1 MITTQPETPN
11 AANCDARQSDR
22 PLATGSDASPASP
35 NAQLP
40 QDGQGDPPAVPSPGA
55 TSTPRIAGPEPR
67 VPRAYHQG
75 LLTEPRPQWWRGVL
89 ALVGLAVAYLVVSVA
104 LSAAAIMFDV
114 GTTGV
119 RPEPST
125 KGIAMTPALYAALV
139 LGLAALTPLSML
151 LQRVCFGIRAGY
163 LSSVTGRFRWALF
176 GKQAL
181 FVVPLL
187 AAYGFVFNLIQP
199 SPGTRGADWVAI
211 LALSIVLL
219 PLQAAGEEQGF
230 RGLMLR
236 VAGTWN
242 LNPTIA
248 LVLGAGFSSVLFML
262 AHGAGDPWLN
272 LYYFCFGV
280 TCSLIARYTGGLEGS
295 TLLHAANNVV
305 FGVIAALTTD
315 MSTAFDRSAG
325 VAGPFMLVQ
334 VVAIAILGAGLV
346 ISARR
351 LNAQTMTRPSNPVL
365 QSN

>member
-1 MITTQPETPN
+1 MINTQPTTPT
-11 AANCDARQSDR
+11 
-22 PLATGSDASPASP
+22 ATNEDASQHDSVVATPSEAAPVPDIQPASGFR
-35 NAQLP
+35 
-40 QDGQGDPPAVPSPGA
+40 GQPALSAAPA
-55 TSTPRIAGPEPR
+55 PRP
-67 VPRAYHQG
+67 YHQG

-89 ALVGLAVAYLVVSVA
+89 ALIGMAVAYLVVSVL
-104 LSAAAIMFDV
+104 LSTAAIMFDLA
-114 GTTGV
+114 TSGV
-119 RPEPST
+119 RPDPAT
-125 KGIAMTPALYAALV
+125 KGIGMTPVLFAALV
-139 LGLAALTPLSML
+139 LGLAALTPISMVM
-151 LQRVCFGIRAGY
+151 QRVCFGVRAGY
-163 LSSVTGRFRWALF
+163 LNSVTGRFRWALF

-187 AAYGFVFNLIQP
+187 MVYGFVFNLIQP

-211 LALSIVLL
+211 LILSIVLL
-219 PLQAAGEEQGF
+219 PLQAAGEEHGF

-242 LNPTIA
+242 LNQTIA

-272 LYYFCFGV
+272 IYYFCFGV
-280 TCSLIARYTGGLEGS
+280 TSSLIARYTGGLEGS

-334 VVAIAILGAGLV
+334 IVAVAILGACLV
-346 ISARR
+346 VSARR
-351 LNAQTMTRPSNPVL
+351 LGAQTMSRPSNPVIE
-365 QSN
+365 SN